1 MAVAAVIQHHSRQN
15 DDAGWDASPHLAP
28 MRRGVTV
35 FELLAVLAIIGVVA
49 GVAVP
54 GASALAD
61 RLAVEHE
68 AGRIMMAYRSAWLAA
83 RRAHRLAL
91 LRITPDSLAIRTV
104 SSAGAPDTSVYLVT
118 PGPGLAGVTLA
129 SPPHTTVF
137 APDGVAMGLS
147 NATHVLRKGGAQRR
161 VVVSRLGR
169 VRISP

>member
-1 MAVAAVIQHHSRQN
+1 
-15 DDAGWDASPHLAP
+15 
-28 MRRGVTV
+28 
-35 FELLAVLAIIGVVA
+35 
-49 GVAVP
+49 
-54 GASALAD
+54 
-61 RLAVEHE
+61 
-68 AGRIMMAYRSAWLAA
+68 MMAYRSAWLAA
-83 RRAHRLAL
+83 RREHRLSL

-104 SSAGAPDTSVYLVT
+104 PSAGAPDTVLYSLS
-118 PGPGLAGVTLA
+118 PGPALAGVALT

>member
-1 MAVAAVIQHHSRQN
+1 
-15 DDAGWDASPHLAP
+15 
-28 MRRGVTV
+28 MRRGATV
-35 FELLAVLAIIGVVA
+35 FELLAALAIVGVIA

-68 AGRIMMAYRSAWLAA
+68 AARVMMAYRSAWLAA
-83 RRAHRLAL
+83 RREHRLSL

-104 SSAGAPDTSVYLVT
+104 ASAGAPDTALHSVS
-118 PGPGLAGVTLA
+118 PGPALAGVALA
-129 SPPHTTVF
+129 SPPHTAVF

-169 VRISP
+169 VRITP

>member
-1 MAVAAVIQHHSRQN
+1 
-15 DDAGWDASPHLAP
+15 
-28 MRRGVTV
+28 MRRGATL
-35 FELLAVLAIIGVVA
+35 FELLAVLAIIGVIA

-68 AGRIMMAYRSAWLAA
+68 AARIMMAYRSAWLAA
-83 RRAHRLAL
+83 RRQQRLSL

-104 SSAGAPDTSVYLVT
+104 PSAGAPDTALYSVS
-118 PGPGLAGVTLA
+118 PGPAPAGVALA
-129 SPPHTTVF
+129 SPSHTTVF

-169 VRISP
+169 VRITP

>member
-1 MAVAAVIQHHSRQN
+1 
-15 DDAGWDASPHLAP
+15 
-28 MRRGVTV
+28 MRRGATV
-35 FELLAVLAIIGVVA
+35 LELVAVVAILGIIA

-68 AGRIMMAYRSAWLAA
+68 AARIMMAYRSTWLAA
-83 RRAHRLAL
+83 RRGQRLAL
-91 LRITPDSLAIRTV
+91 LRITADSLAIRTV
-104 SSAGAPDTSVYLVT
+104 PSAGAPDTVLYSLA
-118 PGPGLAGVTLA
+118 PGPAIAGVALA

-169 VRISP
+169 VRITP

>member
-1 MAVAAVIQHHSRQN
+1 
-15 DDAGWDASPHLAP
+15 
-28 MRRGVTV
+28 MRRGATV
-35 FELLAVLAIIGVVA
+35 FELLAVLAIIGVIA
-49 GVAVP
+49 GVAIP

-68 AGRIMMAYRSAWLAA
+68 AARIMMAYRSAWLAA
-83 RRAHRLAL
+83 RRAHRLSL

-104 SSAGAPDTSVYLVT
+104 PSAGAPDTALYSVS
-118 PGPGLAGVTLA
+118 PGPALAGVALA
-129 SPPHTTVF
+129 SSPHTTVF

-169 VRISP
+169 VRITP